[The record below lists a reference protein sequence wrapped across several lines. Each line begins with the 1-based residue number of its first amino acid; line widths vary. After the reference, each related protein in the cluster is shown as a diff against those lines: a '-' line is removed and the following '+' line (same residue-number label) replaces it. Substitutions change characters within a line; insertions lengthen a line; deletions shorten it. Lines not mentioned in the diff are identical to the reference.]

1 MARIIWDR
9 PTNPPKWVA
18 DRLGISEWDLG
29 IALHAIKQA
38 SGLGGADRVTI
49 SDDGTVTDD
58 QGQAI
63 GNIYDEL

>member
-1 MARIIWDR
+1 MTRIIWDR

-18 DRLGISEWDLG
+18 DQLGISEWDLG
-29 IALHAIKQA
+29 DALHAIKEA
-38 SGLGGADRVTI
+38 SGLGGADHVTI

-58 QGQAI
+58 QGQVI